1 LILSIKRF
9 TENYLIEFLIVNL
22 FIASLSISSI
32 TNYSL
37 RSFVLK
43 LAASGLLWFMIAI
56 DIKKSKFNFKSFVK
70 SRYFKRLL
78 TILIVFT
85 VLLLTTLS
93 YSFNPLFGAQKLLGF
108 IISTIP
114 TIIAFSYL
122 LNTNNDTRHKV
133 FIISIT
139 AASVFSVLL
148 ILILQPFSYHDMNI
162 KNITSWSHV
171 IYGRFI
177 GPVYLI
183 ILFLY
188 LNTKNRTLIKYIP
201 FAFAVIIIGVYL
213 SGMRAMILGIT
224 ILTPITI
231 LISFLQKK
239 VNVKNIAGLIAAI
252 VVAVTVIITV
262 VPRNEILAGR
272 LENLQDVKNL
282 QFNSDSPIH
291 TRYHFYKISFEILK
305 EYPILGVGFGGFR
318 NYRNDIATQTRK
330 YPHNLF
336 LEFAVELGIPGILF
350 CIFLLYLI
358 FSSAKKVSTEVF
370 IFFLFALWL
379 AMFSKDIS
387 TQSLLWIG
395 LAFVG
400 VGRGGFRTQEAEV
413 LINE

>member
-9 TENYLIEFLIVNL
+9 TENYLREFLIVNL
-22 FIASLSISSI
+22 FVASISISSI

-37 RSFVLK
+37 RSFIIK
-43 LAASGLLWFMIAI
+43 IAASSILWFMIVI
-56 DIKKSKFNFKSFVK
+56 DIKKTKFNYKSFIK

-85 VLLLTTLS
+85 LLLLTTLS
-93 YSFNPLFGAQKLLGF
+93 YSFNPLFGAKKILGF
-108 IISTIP
+108 IVSTIP

-122 LNTNNDTRHKV
+122 LITANDTRYKV
-133 FIISIT
+133 FIISLT
-139 AASVFSVLL
+139 VAAVFSVLL

-162 KNITSWSHV
+162 KNFTSWSHV

-177 GPVYLI
+177 GTVYLI
-183 ILFLY
+183 ILFFY
-188 LNTKNRTLIKYIP
+188 LNTKSKTLITYIP

-213 SGMRAMILGIT
+213 SGLRAMILGVS
-224 ILTPITI
+224 ILTPITL

-239 VNVKNIAGLIAAI
+239 VNIKKIGSIIIAII
-252 VVAVTVIITV
+252 VSATVIITIS
-262 VPRNEILAGR
+262 PGNEILTGR
-272 LENLQDVKNL
+272 LENLRNFEDL
-282 QFNSDSPIH
+282 RFNSDSPIQ
-291 TRYHFYKISFEILK
+291 TRFHLYKIGFEILK

-318 NYRNDIATQTRK
+318 NYKNDLVTQTRK
-330 YPHNLF
+330 YPHNIF

-358 FSSAKKVSTEVF
+358 FSSAKKESTEVF

-379 AMFSKDIS
+379 AMFSKDIP

-400 VGRGGFRTQEAEV
+400 IGKERLRTQDTE
-413 LINE
+413 